1 MVAEGAETVLELFV
15 QRGGYLTSRDAVQA
29 GVPGMTLT
37 RLLRRGVI
45 ERPQRGVYRLVDT
58 GKLEAVAAEAEDL
71 LEVQLRFPYARPCL
85 VSALHLHGLTTTRPA
100 ALQFAVPARH
110 RRPVVDFP
118 ALEIFYFGPRAY
130 RAGLTTL
137 DVRGRPLTTYSPE
150 KTLTDLL
157 RYAPRFG
164 RDLYLEGLKKY
175 LGQPGVQ
182 VQALIQMGKDQGVWK
197 ELSRDLEV
205 LLHDQDH

>member
-1 MVAEGAETVLELFV
+1 MLDLFT
-15 QRGGYLTSRDAVQA
+15 QQGGYLTARDAARA
-29 GVPGMTLT
+29 GVPGVTLT
-37 RLLRRGVI
+37 RLLQQGVI

-85 VSALHLHGLTTTRPA
+85 VSALHLHGLTTTRPT
-100 ALQFAVPARH
+100 ALQFAVPAHH
-110 RRPVVDFP
+110 RRPAVNFP
-118 ALEIFYFGPRAY
+118 ILEIFYFGPKAY
-130 RAGLTTL
+130 RAGLTIL
-137 DVRGRPLTTYSPE
+137 NVRRRPLTTYGPE

-175 LGQPGVQ
+175 LGWPGAQ